1 MWEPNVQLSQSR
13 HYTASFWYKN
23 KEDDG
28 HRVPCHLDALSRRQS
43 SINQTVVRTHLKVL
57 CYVWGGKSSF
67 KECLT
72 LIFSTLAEVCVIKT
86 SFPTT
91 YMQILAPPHCMTRMS
106 SRRNAVTNTESYSQ
120 QANLHKRHKIWD
132 SFKLWPL
139 NYTDYDICL
148 AEQYLFDLTF

>member
-1 MWEPNVQLSQSR
+1 MREPNVQLSQSR

-43 SINQTVVRTHLKVL
+43 SINQTVVRMHLKV
-57 CYVWGGKSSF
+57 CVTCGGKSSF

-72 LIFSTLAEVCVIKT
+72 LIFSTLAEVCVKKA

-91 YMQILAPPHCMTRMS
+91 YMQILASPHCMTRMS